1 MATDI
6 WSKTSRYPSPLGGT
20 FPQTHHPKAYFGKAE
35 ARKTHMNQSEKKTD
49 SSSTWLIPFSLS
61 AIRRLVRNRFMRT
74 ASAGILGLCLAQSL
88 LNVLTMTF
96 PTVFE
101 HTASVALVQTAIAQ
115 EDAAAPEV
123 AAAPAADEA
132 PADAPAAKAPEKAK
146 TKSYFTWFIESSG
159 LIGLLILTLSV
170 LFVARVCQLFVEYRI
185 EIAVP
190 RALLDRIQNH
200 LAQNEYREVY
210 QVLQNDPSILAKLL
224 VVGITELP
232 AGKDQ
237 ARDTME
243 RYAESLQVD
252 MEKRISLLS
261 VLGTLGPMIG
271 LLGTLKGMIASF
283 SVIAMSDTQMKA
295 SEVAGGIS
303 EALLLT
309 FEGVG
314 LSVPAIWFYSV
325 FRNRVMTIMTTA
337 SYEADRFLRQFADQ
351 INQQQSA

>member
-1 MATDI
+1 
-6 WSKTSRYPSPLGGT
+6 
-20 FPQTHHPKAYFGKAE
+20 
-35 ARKTHMNQSEKKTD
+35 MNQPEKYTNE
-49 SSSTWLIPFSLS
+49 SNRPFPSTARGLI
-61 AIRRLVRNRFMRT
+61 RT
-74 ASAGILGLCLAQSL
+74 AVAGIVGLCLAKL
-88 LNVLTMTF
+88 VLCVLTVTM
-96 PTVFE
+96 PTRFE
-101 HTASVALVQTAIAQ
+101 PTSSVPLMRTSVAQ
-115 EDAAAPEV
+115 EVAADAPADA
-123 AAAPAADEA
+123 AAAPAGEAAPAAAAVA
-132 PADAPAAKAPEKAK
+132 PADAAAKDASKAKAPETKAK

-159 LIGLLILTLSV
+159 LIGLLILTLSI

-190 RALLDRIQNH
+190 HALLDRIQNH
-200 LAQNEYREVY
+200 LAQSEYREVY
-210 QVLQNDPSILAKLL
+210 QILQNDPSILAKLL

-351 INQQQSA
+351 INQQQTGQ

>member
-1 MATDI
+1 
-6 WSKTSRYPSPLGGT
+6 
-20 FPQTHHPKAYFGKAE
+20 
-35 ARKTHMNQSEKKTD
+35 MNQSEKKTD

-61 AIRRLVRNRFMRT
+61 AIRHLVRNRFVRT
-74 ASAGILGLCLAQSL
+74 ASAGIFGLCLAQSL
-88 LNVLTMTF
+88 LGVLTMTF

-101 HTASVALVQTAIAQ
+101 HATSVSFVQTTIAQ
-115 EDAAAPEV
+115 DGEAAEAAAADGAVPE
-123 AAAPAADEA
+123 AAAASAE
-132 PADAPAAKAPEKAK
+132 APAAKAPEKAK

-200 LAQNEYREVY
+200 LAQNEYREIY